1 MRPTLSLILFAALLL
16 TVRLQAALE
25 DTRHAQSLLGSETW
39 SRLIKV
45 ENRNPTLTY
54 PRNTYAL
61 VFEFNGILWFYAPGN
76 GTQSLSLYAG
86 RAGRDKAD
94 LLPLLREIEPGFVRF
109 WEIQDQLYVPESTR
123 VLPNGCFL
131 ESMAAARVRVAR
143 GDRIEEGAIL
153 LYYANRG
160 GRVYG
165 HAVFAFKT
173 PGGVFVDDSARTR
186 SAQIGSDWKREPLA
200 LARSYEPDLGKFL
213 ISARLVPVPGA
224 VETSLVSSPTGPES
238 TQRAFEAAR
247 SM

>member
-1 MRPTLSLILFAALLL
+1 MRPTLSLILFVSLLL

-25 DTRHAQSLLGSETW
+25 DLRHAQSLLGSETW

-45 ENRNPTLTY
+45 DNQNPSLTY
-54 PRNTYAL
+54 PGSTYAL
-61 VFEFNGILWFYAPGN
+61 VFEFNGILWFYAPRN

-109 WEIQDQLYVPESTR
+109 REIKDQPYLPESTR

-131 ESMAAARVRVAR
+131 ESMAAARVRAAR

-153 LYYANRG
+153 LYYADRG
-160 GRVYG
+160 GRLHG
-165 HAVFAFKT
+165 HAVFAYKT
-173 PGGVFVDDSARTR
+173 PDGVFVDDSARTR
-186 SAQIGSDWKREPLA
+186 PARIGSEWHWTPLV
-200 LARSYEPDLGKFL
+200 LARSYEPDLGNSL
-213 ISARLVPVPGA
+213 VTARLVPVKGTVA
-224 VETSLVSSPTGPES
+224 TSLASSATGAEAS
-238 TQRAFEAAR
+238 QRAIEAAR

>member
-1 MRPTLSLILFAALLL
+1 MRPTLSLILIVFLLL
-16 TVRLQAALE
+16 AVRLQAALE
-25 DTRHAQSLLGSETW
+25 DIRHAQSILGPETW

-45 ENRNPTLTY
+45 ENRNPSLTY

-94 LLPLLREIEPGFVRF
+94 LLPLLREIDPGFVRF
-109 WEIQDQLYVPESTR
+109 KEVKDQLYVPESTR

-131 ESMAAARVRVAR
+131 ESMAAARVRAAR
-143 GDRIEEGAIL
+143 GDPIEAGAIL
-153 LYYANRG
+153 LYYADVG
-160 GRVYG
+160 GRLHG
-165 HAVFAFKT
+165 HAVFAYKT

-186 SAQIGSDWKREPLA
+186 SARIGSEWQRDPLA
-200 LARSYEPDLGKFL
+200 LARSYEPDLGNL
-213 ISARLVPVPGA
+213 LLNARLVPVHRMGTTNVA
-224 VETSLVSSPTGPES
+224 ASASGPEAS
-238 TQRAFEAAR
+238 QRAIDAAR